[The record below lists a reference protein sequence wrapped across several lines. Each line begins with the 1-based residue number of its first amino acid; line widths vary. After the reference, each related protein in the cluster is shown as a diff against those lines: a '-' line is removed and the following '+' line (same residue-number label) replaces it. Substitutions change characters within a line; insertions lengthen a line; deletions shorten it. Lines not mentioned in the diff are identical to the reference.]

1 MANNIYYTQS
11 SKIVETNINDGT
23 VKNRDALYNVQ
34 PVTLPPHLERI
45 PAILL
50 DEEVATYNA
59 AYGGVDSLT
68 CSDGVS
74 MPTLPVPTVTPTP
87 TIGSTPLPTLP
98 IGPIGSTPTPTLP

>member
-11 SKIVETNINDGT
+11 SKIVESNINQRT
-23 VKNRDALYNVQ
+23 VKEKDALYSVQ
-34 PVTLPPHLERI
+34 PVTMPPHLERV
-45 PAILL
+45 PTILL
-50 DEEVATYNA
+50 DEAAITANA
-59 AYGGVDSLT
+59 AYGGMDTLT

-98 IGPIGSTPTPTLP
+98 AGPIGSTPTPTI